1 MNHFW
6 SDQIQSI
13 GTLDTSRDLRFSDRF
28 RDAYTQL
35 FRLGEGVR
43 ILEIGCGTGALCRA
57 LKRWYPSAEVVGLDR
72 DDAFI
77 DYARQ
82 RSRVKRIKMAT
93 RPLCRLRTEALM

>member
-6 SDQIQSI
+6 SDRIQSI
-13 GTLDTSRDLRFSDRF
+13 GTLDTSRKLRFSDRF
-28 RDAYTQL
+28 QNAYTEL
-35 FRLGEGVR
+35 FRLEEGAR

-77 DYARQ
+77 DYAKGTRA
-82 RSRVKRIKMAT
+82 RRIGRAT
-93 RPLCRLRTEALM
+93 RPRCRSRTEALT